1 MRVWTCI
8 GAMNIIVDLQLE
20 GVTHWI
26 GCQFAHA
33 MSAKFKAF
41 SFLTIYSVVVLSGGG
56 HQHLL
61 AHQCSQCEK
70 NCMHMKCEVKH
81 NGDMQLLP

>member
-1 MRVWTCI
+1 
-8 GAMNIIVDLQLE
+8 MNIIVDLQLE

-41 SFLTIYSVVVLSGGG
+41 SFLTIYSVVVLSGGAPTPAG
-56 HQHLL
+56 TSMLT
-61 AHQCSQCEK
+61 
-70 NCMHMKCEVKH
+70 M
-81 NGDMQLLP
+81 